1 VSERSRGLIRNRK
14 EQILLGERVPSP
26 DSSHVKIRIRRLTL
40 AELPADTIALAR
52 FLIGKVVVRDHP
64 AGRMSGRI
72 VETEAYPPGDPAG
85 HHYRGP
91 TTRNRS
97 LFLRHGHCYVYFTYG
112 NHFMLNVSSESAD
125 VGGGVL
131 IRALEPLDG
140 IKTMQRHRKTQKL
153 TELTRGPGRLAA
165 ALQIDRR
172 YDGIDLCKRGP
183 LWLGA
188 LVSGKALPPRPPAR
202 TVRIGIT
209 KATDRLFRF
218 YERGN
223 PYVSGP
229 KRLQRQKHNDSE
241 RNA

>member
-1 VSERSRGLIRNRK
+1 LKLV
-14 EQILLGERVPSP
+14 
-26 DSSHVKIRIRRLTL
+26 
-40 AELPADTIALAR
+40 ELPADTIKLAR
-52 FLIGKVVVRDHP
+52 FLIGKTVVHEHP
-64 AGRMSGRI
+64 AGRLSGRI

-91 TTRNRS
+91 TPRNRS

-112 NHFMLNVSSESAD
+112 NHFMLNVSSEGAD

-131 IRALEPLDG
+131 IRALEPLEG
-140 IKTMQRHRKTQKL
+140 IETMQRHRRTQKL

-172 YDGIDLCKRGP
+172 YDGIDLCKPGP

-188 LVSGKALPPRPPAR
+188 LVSKDPRPAGPLGS

-218 YERGN
+218 YESGN
-223 PYVSGP
+223 PYLSGP
-229 KRLQRQKHNDSE
+229 RRLLVPKSQR
-241 RNA
+241 

>member
-1 VSERSRGLIRNRK
+1 LR
-14 EQILLGERVPSP
+14 
-26 DSSHVKIRIRRLTL
+26 L
-40 AELPADTIALAR
+40 AELPANTIALAR
-52 FLIGKVVVRDHP
+52 FLVGKVVVHEHP
-64 AGRMSGRI
+64 AGRLSGRI

-91 TTRNRS
+91 TARNKS

-112 NHFMLNVSSESAD
+112 NHFMLNVSSEGAD

-131 IRALEPLDG
+131 IRALEPLEG
-140 IKTMQRHRKTQKL
+140 VEAMKRHRGTQRL

-165 ALQIDRR
+165 ALQIDNR
-172 YDGIDLCKRGP
+172 YDGIDLCQPGP

-188 LVSGKALPPRPPAR
+188 LVSRETRPFVPLAK

-209 KATDRLFRF
+209 KATNRLFRF
-218 YERGN
+218 YEPGN

-229 KRLQRQKHNDSE
+229 KRLLGPKPQR
-241 RNA
+241 